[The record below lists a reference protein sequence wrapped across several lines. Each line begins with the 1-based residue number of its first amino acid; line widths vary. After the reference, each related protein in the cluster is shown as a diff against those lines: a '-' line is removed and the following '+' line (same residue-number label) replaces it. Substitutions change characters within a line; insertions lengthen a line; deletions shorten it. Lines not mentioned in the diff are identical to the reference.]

1 MRHGKARFV
10 TGFLAIPVVLYLYYV
25 IWPFLQAAGYSLTNW
40 GGYSDTQELVGLENY
55 ARLLKDE
62 LFQMAFW
69 HTVFFLV
76 TVPLFTIALAL
87 FFAFL
92 LNVGGR
98 GNRAGVQGVRG
109 SGLYKVIFFFPQVLS
124 LVVIAV
130 MWQQIYRGDG
140 QGLINGLLI
149 RLGLVDPQDPVLFTA
164 DPQPFPGVPGVLNH
178 IPRPFWNILHAFLDV
193 PAVLWWL
200 LLIAVWGGVG
210 FYMVLFSAAMQSIP
224 RDIYE
229 AAMLD
234 GAGPIHSF
242 LRVTLPLLR
251 DTVSV
256 AWVYLGFIALDM
268 YALVYVMTP
277 SQGGPNHKSEIFAS
291 ILNFSAF
298 NKGQFGYACAMG
310 VAMAIFALL
319 LAALQLRITRR
330 ERIEF

>member
-10 TGFLAIPVVLYLYYV
+10 TGFLAIPVALYLFYV
-25 IWPFLQAAGYSLTNW
+25 VWPFLQAAGYSLTDW
-40 GGYSDTQELVGLENY
+40 GGYSDTQQFVGLENY
-55 ARLLKDE
+55 VRLLKDE
-62 LFQMAFW
+62 LFQTAFW

-124 LVVIAV
+124 LVVVAV

-149 RLGLVDPQDPVLFTA
+149 RLGLVDPQDPILFTA
-164 DPQPFPGVPGVLNH
+164 DPQPFLG
-178 IPRPFWNILHAFLDV
+178 V

-200 LLIAVWGGVG
+200 LLIAVWSGVG

-234 GAGPIHSF
+234 GAGPVHSF

-298 NKGQFGYACAMG
+298 QKGQFGYACAMG

-330 ERIEF
+330 EQIEL